1 MRLIR
6 PCAACAAPVSLK
18 MASCPHCG
26 ATHRFGAVARIVAK
40 VAGVVGGL
48 SITSTLAACYG
59 GPCVG
64 SRSTSPTCSPE
75 LPTCDQ
81 VSKQPMVDDADGDGY
96 CLAQDCDESDPEI
109 NVYASE
115 IVGDGIDQDCD
126 GKDRVIGL

>member
-26 ATHRFGAVARIVAK
+26 AAQRFGAVARVVAK
-40 VAGVVGGL
+40 AAGVIGGL

-64 SRSTSPTCSPE
+64 RSSAACRPE
-75 LPTCDQ
+75 VPTCDE
-81 VSKQPMVDDADGDGY
+81 VSKQPMVDDTDGDGY
-96 CLAQDCDESDPEI
+96 CLAQDCNENDPEV
-109 NVYASE
+109 NVSALE
-115 IVGDGIDQDCD
+115 ILGDGIDQDCD
-126 GKDRVIGL
+126 GKDTLINR